1 VFFFCFAHDI
11 NQVIS
16 SSHGNLGF
24 VIASILIEDCS
35 TSLVNQT
42 KINCIPSYVAS
53 LVPNKRILWVV
64 YLLVCH
70 SSKQQKTGNGTLVCH
85 HFVTKS

>member
-1 VFFFCFAHDI
+1 MCSIYLHVFVYHSLRLLSSFFFCFAHDI

-35 TSLVNQT
+35 NSSQ
-42 KINCIPSYVAS
+42 S
-53 LVPNKRILWVV
+53 NKNLW
-64 YLLVCH
+64 H
-70 SSKQQKTGNGTLVCH
+70 PI
-85 HFVTKS
+85 